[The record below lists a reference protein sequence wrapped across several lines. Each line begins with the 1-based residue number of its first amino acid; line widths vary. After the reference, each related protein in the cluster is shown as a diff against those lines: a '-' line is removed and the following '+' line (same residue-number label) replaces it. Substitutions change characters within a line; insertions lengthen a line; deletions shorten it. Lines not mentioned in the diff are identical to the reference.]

1 MPHDKTKIT
10 MKKLFVLA
18 IAATLL
24 ASCGSFTQTTSN
36 TKFISTS
43 THTRVGVAKPIT
55 AVVADLEV
63 SPEKITY
70 LYIPTKAVRKG
81 GFDNI
86 VNCAV
91 QEALR
96 ENGGADVLVALE
108 QQLKYGDDGE
118 CESITITGYPAK
130 YKNFRSP
137 GTEYILELSKAPE
150 AAETQAKPAAGGFGF
165 GLKLK

>member
-1 MPHDKTKIT
+1 
-10 MKKLFVLA
+10 
-18 IAATLL
+18 
-24 ASCGSFTQTTSN
+24 
-36 TKFISTS
+36 
-43 THTRVGVAKPIT
+43 
-55 AVVADLEV
+55 
-63 SPEKITY
+63 
-70 LYIPTKAVRKG
+70 VRKG

-108 QQLKYGDDGE
+108 QQVKYGDDGE

-150 AAETQAKPAAGGFGF
+150 AADTQAKPAVGGFGL